1 MSRGELLWEVHS
13 IFNLHAVISN
23 VF

>member
-1 MSRGELLWEVHS
+1 MNRGELLWEVHS

-23 VF
+23 AF